1 MTERISMPNFLL
13 IAGSGRNVG
22 KTTLAC
28 AIINEISIKHE
39 VHAIKISHHMH
50 QTDSSVKLL
59 EQHTFYTLSEDI
71 GTSQK
76 DSSRFLKAG
85 AKRSFYLQTAPDKLA
100 EVVPLIRK
108 MFSEHFVICESGG
121 LHTFIQPA
129 MFIVVKGDE
138 IPQNKMHLLS
148 YNPILVESNK
158 GNPKFESQKV
168 DSWLKNM
175 GSWKIG

>member
-1 MTERISMPNFLL
+1 MPNFLL

-22 KTTLAC
+22 KTNLAC
-28 AIINEISIKHE
+28 AIIHEISIKHE

-50 QTDSSVKLL
+50 QTDSSVKLI

-76 DSSRFLKAG
+76 DSSRMLKAG
-85 AKRSFYLQTAPDKLA
+85 AKRSFYLQTAPDNLA
-100 EVVPLIRK
+100 EVVPLISK
-108 MFSEHFVICESGG
+108 MFSETLVVCESGG

-138 IPQNKMHLLS
+138 IPPNKMHLLS
-148 YNPILVESNK
+148 YDPILVEGNQ
-158 GNPKFESQKV
+158 GNPQFESLEF
-168 DSWLKNM
+168 DSWLNSRDSRKAE
-175 GSWKIG
+175 